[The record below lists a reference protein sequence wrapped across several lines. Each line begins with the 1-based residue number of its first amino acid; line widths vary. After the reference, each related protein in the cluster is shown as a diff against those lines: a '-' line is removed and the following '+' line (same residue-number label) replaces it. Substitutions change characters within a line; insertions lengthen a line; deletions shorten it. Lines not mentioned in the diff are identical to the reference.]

1 MSNRYT
7 DIDLKFIPNPITR
20 AIKNLDEKTSIIR
33 ALTHLL
39 FTRQGEKLY
48 DSQFG
53 VGIQDQLFESN
64 DFIRQDVLKTFITT
78 QINNYEPRV
87 NLISVN
93 LESDVY
99 NLTVTIEFSL
109 KSNPAEVLTLEKT
122 IRRIR

>member
-48 DSQFG
+48 DNQFG

-109 KSNPAEVLTLEKT
+109 KSNPTEVLTLEKT

>member
-109 KSNPAEVLTLEKT
+109 KSNPTEVLTLEKT